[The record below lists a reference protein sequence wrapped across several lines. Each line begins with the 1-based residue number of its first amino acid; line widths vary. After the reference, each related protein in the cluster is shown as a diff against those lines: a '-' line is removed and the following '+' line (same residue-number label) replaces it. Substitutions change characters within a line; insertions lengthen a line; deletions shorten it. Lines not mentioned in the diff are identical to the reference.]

1 MQVIFCIPPVI
12 SLRAL
17 SVGAVDMLLK
27 FFMSGFEGGITS
39 IAVVCIKIKNSS
51 TQIPNRAIGMN
62 DVWLVVNNRVAHF
75 YQYMF

>member
-27 FFMSGFEGGITS
+27 SFMSGFEGGITS
-39 IAVVCIKIKNSS
+39 IAVVCIKIKKSS
-51 TQIPNRAIGMN
+51 TQIAGEYITFRIG
-62 DVWLVVNNRVAHF
+62 R
-75 YQYMF
+75 